1 MDFLKQ
7 NGVLT
12 DESLEFWGD
21 ISSYNDGL
29 KEYLSS
35 LDDKLNNLKFYFKT
49 GDLENYGI
57 LAHSTKSEAKYLGFM
72 NEAQIFL
79 QHEMAGKGKDAEFIK
94 ANFKTLEDTITKI
107 KNLLTTYFKENETKK
122 IVIADDSNIIL
133 NFIEKKLKD
142 QYQVLKAKDGNEALE
157 IIKNDDL
164 YAILLDLNMPS
175 INGFQ
180 VLDYL
185 KENDLFKKV
194 PVVVITGDDTEETI
208 KKAFSYPILDVLNK
222 PFKEENIERILMN
235 VDNYYQN
242 K

>member
-21 ISSYNDGL
+21 INSYNEGL
-29 KEYLSS
+29 KEYLNS

-107 KNLLTTYFKENETKK
+107 KNLLTTYFKENDTKK
-122 IVIADDSNIIL
+122 IMIADDSNIIL

-242 K
+242 N